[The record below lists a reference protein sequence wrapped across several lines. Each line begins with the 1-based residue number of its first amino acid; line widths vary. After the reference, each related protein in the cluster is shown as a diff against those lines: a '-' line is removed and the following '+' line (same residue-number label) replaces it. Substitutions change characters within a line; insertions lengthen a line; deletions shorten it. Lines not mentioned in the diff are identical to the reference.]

1 MIDSLVLFLSL
12 FFSPCVSTN
21 WRDSFHRPF
30 TRKGTT
36 EGRESGRGEEEKRD
50 DRREEERGKK
60 KGRDVVALG
69 SGNGRDGEQ
78 CRVIEHKSHNT
89 ASGWHINYHRGPGRN
104 FSQNSAKYSY
114 LRRLYPL
121 PSLSLFL
128 SLFRSYKFYIP
139 VSKRSLI

>member
-1 MIDSLVLFLSL
+1 MVDSLVLFLSL
-12 FFSPCVSTN
+12 SFSPCVSTN